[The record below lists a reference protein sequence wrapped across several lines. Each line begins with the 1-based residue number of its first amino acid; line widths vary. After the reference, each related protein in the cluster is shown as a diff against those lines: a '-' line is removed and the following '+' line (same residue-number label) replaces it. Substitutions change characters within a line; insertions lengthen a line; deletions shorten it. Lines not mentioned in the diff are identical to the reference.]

1 MDERPPREPAEPGP
15 EPGWYLAGPAPLA
28 HPPAVRH
35 ATEPPPGRGTWDTP
49 GAPSRGSGSA
59 GPSPGDAP
67 GGPPRSGASAWAQ
80 LRAAWAAGGG
90 HGPSRWRRVVRTPRA
105 AAGLGILAAA
115 LLLWPFS
122 GWAGLP
128 WFAGLGALV
137 LLALLRL
144 DRLLRGWTWHLA
156 GLVVVAGLMY
166 STGPWAWALAASIG
180 VLLAGLV
187 QLPAWR
193 VAAVGAVLVAVAA
206 TGFAIAQYRTAEQI
220 QAQQAQTQVESRG
233 RLGAPRPAAVLPTL
247 LTTIGRG
254 ETGAVCDALLDPAA
268 QPPFA
273 ASVGQPDCA
282 AAVRALAAQVTDAN
296 AYAKGSAPP
305 GTHRGAEFDVDACH
319 LTWRAS
325 TTPPGPQLG
334 HLTVGPI
341 PGGTTYAVTAF
352 RPC

>member
-1 MDERPPREPAEPGP
+1 MDERPPREPASPGP
-15 EPGWYLAGPAPLA
+15 EPGWNLAGPAPLA

-35 ATEPPPGRGTWDTP
+35 ATEPPVRHATEPPPGRGTWDTP
-49 GAPSRGSGSA
+49 GGRPGGASD
-59 GPSPGDAP
+59 SPGD
-67 GGPPRSGASAWAQ
+67 RSGGSAWQQ

-90 HGPSRWRRVVRTPRA
+90 RGPSPWRRVVRTPRA
-105 AAGLGILAAA
+105 AAGLGILGAA

-137 LLALLRL
+137 LLALLRM
-144 DRLLRGWTWHLA
+144 DRLLRGWIWHLG

-193 VAAVGAVLVAVAA
+193 VAAVGAVLVAVSAG
-206 TGFAIAQYRTAEQI
+206 GFAIAQYRTAEQI
-220 QAQQAQTQVESRG
+220 QAQQEQTQLESRG
-233 RLGAPRPAAVLPTL
+233 RLGAPRPTAVLPAL
-247 LTTIGRG
+247 LTTIARG
-254 ETGAVCDALLDPAA
+254 ETGAVCDALLDPGA
-268 QPPFA
+268 QPAFA
-273 ASVGQPDCA
+273 SSAGQPDCA
-282 AAVRALAAQVTDAN
+282 AAARALAAQVTDAN
-296 AYAKGSAPP
+296 AYAKGQAPP
-305 GTHRGAEFDVDACH
+305 ATHRGDELDVDACH
-319 LTWRAS
+319 LTWRAA
-325 TTPPGPQLG
+325 TPPGPQLG